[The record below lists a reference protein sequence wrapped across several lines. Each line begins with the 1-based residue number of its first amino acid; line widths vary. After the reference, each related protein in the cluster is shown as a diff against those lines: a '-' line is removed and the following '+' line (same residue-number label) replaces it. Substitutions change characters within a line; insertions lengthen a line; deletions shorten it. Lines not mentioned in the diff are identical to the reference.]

1 MANKLQ
7 RAIIHPDKEFLD
19 VFSETLFRKKYV
31 KITGLGIFTLA
42 TTEQR
47 VMKKHPISGEK
58 VIIPKHLR
66 VVFKISKTIKRKLK
80 DYEQG
85 K

>member
-1 MANKLQ
+1 MANRIQK
-7 RAIIHPDKEFLD
+7 AIIHPDKEFLK

-42 TTEQR
+42 TTKQR
-47 VMKKHPISGEK
+47 VMEKHPISGER
-58 VIIPKHLR
+58 VTIPKHLR
-66 VVFKISKTIKRKLK
+66 VVFKVSQTIKRKLK
-80 DYEQG
+80 DYEQT